1 MKPIQVIDSHTE
13 GNPTRVILSG
23 FPIPKN
29 KTLLER
35 VNYLK
40 KKQDHLRKILNHE
53 PRGNG
58 MMSSVLI
65 MPPMI
70 KECDY
75 SVIIMEQDEYVPMCG
90 HCIIGTAT
98 TLVYAKKLKQKKV
111 LSLLNF
117 TLLQE

>member
-1 MKPIQVIDSHTE
+1 MEPIQVIDSHTE

-58 MMSSVLI
+58 MMCSVLV

-70 KECDY
+70 RGCDY
-75 SVIIMEQDEYVPMCG
+75 SLIIMEQDEYVPMCG

-98 TLVYAKKLKQKKV
+98 TLVYAKK
-111 LSLLNF
+111 
-117 TLLQE
+117 